1 MLPAITGRGDLTG
14 PLTSATAI
22 RASSTAM
29 SAAKSSDTIWGP
41 LLESRDSHVALRESS
56 I

>member
-22 RASSTAM
+22 RASLDRDERRQEQRHEIGTLA
-29 SAAKSSDTIWGP
+29 
-41 LLESRDSHVALRESS
+41 LES
-56 I
+56 